1 MFEIDQNNSC
11 QVPRDL
17 DMYLPLNR
25 EELVM
30 VDAKYKVKVG
40 YWVANNCM
48 QNYKIYVTLICLFNL

>member
-48 QNYKIYVTLICLFNL
+48 QNTKWKLDIG